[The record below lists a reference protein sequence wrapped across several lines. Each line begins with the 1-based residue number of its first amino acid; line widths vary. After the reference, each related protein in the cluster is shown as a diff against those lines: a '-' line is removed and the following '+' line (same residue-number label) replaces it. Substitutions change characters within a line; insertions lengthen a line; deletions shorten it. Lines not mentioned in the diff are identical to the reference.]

1 MEGSPVLNLFNFNDS
16 YLKISLKNRLR
27 PYDLALLDYYE
38 NDSII
43 CIYLYFRLYRYLLVK
58 VRTKN
63 SIYRKTRLIFVI
75 RLTL

>member
-58 VRTKN
+58 VRTK
-63 SIYRKTRLIFVI
+63 IAYIGKLG
-75 RLTL
+75 LYL